1 MGLTGYRCY
10 FFNQAGHIRDSDD
23 FDAQD
28 DNEAVES
35 ARSRYAQQN
44 SRFGFELW
52 SGTKLVHA
60 EKREQL

>member
-1 MGLTGYRCY
+1 MGLTVYRCN
-10 FFNQAGHIRDSDD
+10 FLNQDRRICDRDD
-23 FDAQD
+23 FHARD

-44 SRFGFELW
+44 NRFGFELW

-60 EKREQL
+60 EKREEL